1 MSAKPFFLTGATAKL
16 IINNHTL
23 ALAVDVSYQVATKNV
38 SPRVLGRYEVEEHQ
52 PVAYDVTGS
61 FTVIRYMRDAA
72 KYTGN
77 TPVGLTN
84 DGNGIGSWG
93 GKSSD
98 NIGAALGLP
107 SGGGSI
113 DARINESF
121 NPSLLH
127 KSMMFD
133 LEIRQKINSAGD
145 EAVVARVRNCRIE
158 TSSFNLRKRGPA
170 LQAFTFKGQYL
181 DEDSFVARQS
191 GVGQEI

>member
-1 MSAKPFFLTGATAKL
+1 MSSKPFFLTGASAKL
-16 IINNHTL
+16 VINNQTI
-23 ALAVDVSYQVATKNV
+23 ALAVDVSYQVTTKNV

-52 PVAYDVTGS
+52 PTAYDVTGG

-72 KYTGN
+72 KYTGY
-77 TPVGLTN
+77 TPDGLTN

-98 NIGAALGLP
+98 NLGAALGLP
-107 SGGGSI
+107 AKDGSI

-121 NPSLLH
+121 NPALLH

-133 LEIRQKINSAGD
+133 LEIRQKINNSGS

-158 TSSFNLRKRGPA
+158 TSSFQLRKNGPA
-170 LQAFTFKGQYL
+170 LQSFTFKGQYL
-181 DEDSFVARQS
+181 DEDSFVARKS